1 MQQYKTVIVDPGKEA
16 VEDPSTGAMIL
27 PDNLETWQMGSTW
40 SHSTNILGLVIF
52 SIATGIAIGK
62 KMINRKNLFVS
73 VRNSRNAN
81 VCLSVQH
88 KFI

>member
-40 SHSTNILGLVIF
+40 NHSTNILGLVIF
-52 SIATGIAIGK
+52 SVATGIAIGEQK
-62 KMINRKNLFVS
+62 VINRGNLFVS
-73 VRNSRNAN
+73 IRNSRPT
-81 VCLSVQH
+81 
-88 KFI
+88 